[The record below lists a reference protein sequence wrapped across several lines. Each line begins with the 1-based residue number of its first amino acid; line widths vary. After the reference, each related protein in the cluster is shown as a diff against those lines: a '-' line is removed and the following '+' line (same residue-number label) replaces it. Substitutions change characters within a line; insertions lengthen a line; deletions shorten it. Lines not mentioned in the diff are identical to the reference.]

1 MHIRYFFIL
10 IKLPYLLNNNNKINR
25 NTNLIIFSLSKITYL
40 IYIKI
45 YLHIFFIN
53 KNNKTST
60 NIKLLKSQTLL
71 LKFLYKNIHLG
82 YINP

>member
-60 NIKLLKSQTLL
+60 NIKTIKIPNFTTQIFIQKYT
-71 LKFLYKNIHLG
+71 FRLY
-82 YINP
+82 